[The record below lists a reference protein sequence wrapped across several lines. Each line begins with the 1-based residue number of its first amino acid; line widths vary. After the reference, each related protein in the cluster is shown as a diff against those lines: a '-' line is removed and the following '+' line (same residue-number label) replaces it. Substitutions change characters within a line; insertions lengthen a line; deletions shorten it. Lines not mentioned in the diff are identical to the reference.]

1 MSCLART
8 TAAAGAVLGPAAA
21 GADALVGRLPGAA
34 RRQRESLRH
43 LGHRPWAL
51 PDAAWVMAQS
61 WVDLLFC
68 HWPVDEAQLRAHVP
82 ASLPLDR
89 FDGRTGLS
97 ITPFEVQGTRPRGGL
112 PPPVLSRF
120 PELNVRTYV
129 VRDGKHGIWFFSLDA
144 ASALAVAAARGLY
157 RLPYLRARMRI
168 ARDGGWVD
176 YRSERSDPRGEPAR
190 FEARYRGE
198 RGAPRGGRPRSG
210 PRPRGGGG
218 VPPPERGS
226 LEAWLVERYR
236 LYTVDDGGRIFF
248 GDIHHRPWTVQD
260 AVLELRANTM
270 TAPHGIALDGA
281 PLVQFA
287 RRQDVV
293 FWPLRRL
300 ADGDPAA

>member
-1 MSCLART
+1 MICLPRT
-8 TAAAGAVLGPAAA
+8 
-21 GADALVGRLPGAA
+21 ALA
-34 RRQRESLRH
+34 QRASLRSIA
-43 LGHRPWAL
+43 HRPWPF
-51 PDAAWVMAQS
+51 PDGS
-61 WVDLLFC
+61 WIMGQTWADLLFC
-68 HWPVDEAQLRAHVP
+68 HWRVDADELARHVP
-82 ASLPLDR
+82 SSLPLDTH
-89 FDGRTGLS
+89 DGDAWLS
-97 ITPFEVQGTRPRGGL
+97 VTPFEVRGTRLRGTL
-112 PPPVLSRF
+112 PVPVLSRF

-129 VRDGKHGIWFFSLDA
+129 VRDGRPGIWFFSLDA

-190 FEARYRGE
+190 FEARYRG
-198 RGAPRGGRPRSG
+198 S
-210 PRPRGGGG
+210 GG
-218 VPPPERGS
+218 VRHPEPGS